1 MLMQSFRTL
10 LLSSLLCGNVS
21 HLHNWRE
28 MVSEGFSGLSGCL
41 EACREEVFV
50 VMEWIVV
57 EGSD

>member
-1 MLMQSFRTL
+1 M
-10 LLSSLLCGNVS
+10 
-21 HLHNWRE
+21 
-28 MVSEGFSGLSGCL
+28 SEGFSGLSGCL